1 MIDFY
6 FDCSSPW
13 SYLAFRNIQ
22 PLARELGVAITWKP
36 VLVGGIFNTVNQGI
50 YATRES
56 WDTPKMRYARKDVHD
71 CAQEAGLSIHFP
83 PSVFPVNSVKAM
95 RGCLWL
101 AQDAAT
107 QPQFLAF
114 AEAAFKAYF
123 QDDRDISQDAVL
135 ADLCQQLG
143 IDAEAFAQGI
153 AQADIKDQLKH
164 NTSEAIQ
171 RGAFGVPTVFVGD
184 DMYFGNDRLHLV
196 RSAVLRARTS

>member
-22 PLARELGVAITWKP
+22 PLARELDVAITWKP

-50 YATRES
+50 YAARES

-123 QDDRDISQDAVL
+123 QDDRDISQDDVL
-135 ADLCQQLG
+135 ADLCRQLG

-153 AQADIKDQLKH
+153 ARSDIKDQLKH

-184 DMYFGNDRLHLV
+184 DMYFGNDRLLLV

>member
-22 PLARELGVAITWKP
+22 PLARELDVAITWKP

-50 YATRES
+50 YAARES

-71 CAQEAGLSIHFP
+71 CARDAGLSIHFP

-101 AQDAAT
+101 AQAPAT
-107 QPQFLAF
+107 QQQFLAF
-114 AEAAFKAYF
+114 AEAAFRAYF
-123 QDDRDISQDAVL
+123 QDDRDISQDDVL
-135 ADLCQQLG
+135 ADLCRQLD
-143 IDAEAFAQGI
+143 IDPEAFAQGI
-153 AQADIKDQLKH
+153 TRADIKDQLKH

-196 RSAVLRARTS
+196 RSAVLRARSA